1 VIVGGP
7 CVVFGVGSR
16 ERHTMIAD
24 DGTRTGRP
32 DWGEYV
38 GHPAAQKYGAASA
51 ATTTSAE
58 EAYARFPASEL
69 TRYGGWLPSF
79 DPDG

>member
-7 CVVFGVGSR
+7 CIVFGVGSR
-16 ERHTMIAD
+16 ERHTMIGE

-38 GHPAAQKYGAASA
+38 ANTTAQKYGAAPDE
-51 ATTTSAE
+51 TTTSAE
-58 EAYARFPASEL
+58 EAYARFPPREL
-69 TRYGGWLPSF
+69 TRYGGELPSF
-79 DPDG
+79 DQH